1 MLMNATDLDR
11 QLQDLIQQA
20 PQDGKMP
27 QVMQAIA
34 PILRAFAEKLQR
46 PEFYILQ
53 NTDQRWVVTVQS
65 TPDRTAERRVVYAFA
80 NLEDARLGS
89 QLSGSQDLGVIS
101 VPVPVT
107 HILFQLMSMKPI
119 HSCIFFPTPGDVQRG
134 IEIKRVDVEAAI
146 QLQLQQ
152 RTQPIVPPDLA

>member
-1 MLMNATDLDR
+1 
-11 QLQDLIQQA
+11 
-20 PQDGKMP
+20 MP
-27 QVMQAIA
+27 QVMRGAIA
-34 PILRAFAEKLQR
+34 PILRAFGEKLQH

-53 NTDQRWVVTVQS
+53 NTEQQWVVTVQS
-65 TPDRTAERRVVYAFA
+65 TPEGDQERRVVYAFS

-107 HILFQLMSMKPI
+107 HILFRLLSMKPI
-119 HSCIFFPTPGDVQRG
+119 HSCIFFPNPGDVRRG
-134 IEIKRVDVEAAI
+134 VEVKRSDIELAI

-152 RTQPIVPPDLA
+152 QANPGVPPDIA